1 MNKAGPHSIAQPA
14 HEVRSEFYAPPA
26 EFDGCFTTFYRL
38 DLSVEGDGL
47 VEDYLQ
53 PEWANLRFFAGATPT
68 TWMPGAAKVSGA
80 RFSATGPSSQPAH
93 FTLGSCRMWGIGLLP
108 LGWSR
113 LIDVDARSLANVAA
127 DGATHP
133 AFSKF
138 TPLMDVLCDESVEPQ
153 AQFDEIVRFMRGQMR
168 PCRDEDKIVRVHR
181 ALVDTKLA
189 SVADF
194 AERSGMSARTLER
207 VCQRYFGFTPKL
219 LMRRQRFTRSLASY
233 LLHHGSK
240 WTEVMDEHY
249 HDQAQFTREF
259 HEFMTMNPSEYAAL
273 EHPVLASFVEARAR
287 IWGSPAQAL
296 DEP

>member
-1 MNKAGPHSIAQPA
+1 MIDQPA
-14 HEVRSEFYAPPA
+14 HQVRSEFYAPPS

-47 VEDYLQ
+47 LEDYLQ

-68 TWMPGAAKVSGA
+68 TRMPGVPEVSGA
-80 RFSATGPSSQPAH
+80 RFSATGPSSRPAH

-113 LIDVDARSLANVAA
+113 LIDTDARELANIVC

-138 TPLMDVLCDESVEPQ
+138 TPLMEVLCDESVEPQ
-153 AQFDEIVRFMRGQMR
+153 AQFDAIVSFMRTQMR
-168 PCRDEDKIVRVHR
+168 PTRDEDKIVRVHR
-181 ALVDTKLA
+181 ALVDTKL
-189 SVADF
+189 SNVADF
-194 AERSGMSARTLER
+194 AQRSGMSMRTLER

-233 LLHHGSK
+233 LLHNGSK
-240 WTEVMDEHY
+240 WTDVMDEHY

-296 DEP
+296 DKP